1 MTEYNPGECNIDA
14 EEKRNRAIIG
24 ASGLVTAALMAG
36 VIIQQGLPDYVLLF
50 AFIPLLL
57 GFEGV
62 FQALNSFCVHFA
74 HKGVYNDGD
83 GLKEVGDKNAHEK
96 DEKEAKRIHGMSI
109 AASATVTVVL
119 YVVLMML

>member
-1 MTEYNPGECNIDA
+1 MTEYNPGECNIGA
-14 EEKRNRAIIG
+14 REKSNRAILG

-62 FQALNSFCVHFA
+62 FQALNSFCVHYA
-74 HKGVYNDGD
+74 HKGVYNEGD
-83 GLKEVGDKNAHEK
+83 DLKEVESQEAHEK
-96 DEKEAKRIHGMSI
+96 DEREAKRIHGMSI

>member
-1 MTEYNPGECNIDA
+1 MTDYNPGECNIDA
-14 EEKRNRAIIG
+14 REKRNRAIIG

-62 FQALNSFCVHFA
+62 FQALNSFCVHYA
-74 HKGVYNDGD
+74 HRGVYNEGN
-83 GLKEVGDKNAHEK
+83 GLKEVEDQEAREK

-119 YVVLMML
+119 YVVLTML